1 MYKIL
6 FIEKNTYWKNFE
18 ELEKENLFID
28 TVFYENI
35 SSPIKGYHL
44 CIVEIDI
51 NDKEYLKNIK
61 ELISK
66 NPQIIFWATNTTCS
80 KDDIVKAYEIGF
92 KNFIKLPLEKEIIIN
107 SINHSQ
113 ENNEANCIASDMN
126 FSECKNSKILI
137 LDDLEINIEL
147 LKEVLKPF
155 QIEPVCYT
163 DPSKALNILNME
175 AFDLILLDIM
185 MPNLTGFEFAE
196 KIKESECNQ
205 TTPIIFISALEG
217 QENKLKSYNLGS
229 YAYIEK
235 PIDIKTTRA
244 QIYNVLK
251 IKQLQDSLFNEKEKL
266 DNIFKFSNSEILLTD
281 SKFNVLSHNNRYT
294 ISPQENPFNFIELV
308 NKSNEEKLVQHII
321 DFGTIPQ
328 QNISLRLK
336 YKNDITGENIPVN
349 ACISKRFTEQNTLD
363 GYLILVND
371 ISQEIKSQAEK
382 ETFIATLTHDLK
394 TPIRAQVRALELILD
409 SKFGDVNDNIKGIL
423 SEVLNSCKFMQYMT
437 DNLLTKYKSE
447 SGQLNI
453 VKEKKSI
460 YEIIKNNSE
469 NLRYLLAQKNQ
480 KINILYNT
488 DIQELEFD
496 PYEIERVLNN
506 LIINASEYT
515 PDSGEITI
523 KIEEVDN
530 YLKIS
535 VIDNGWGIPKDDV
548 DKIFDEFMSSSK
560 KFRKVGYGLGLYIC
574 KKIIESHDG
583 KIYVKSEEGKGSEFV
598 FTLPIDKKIANS
610 KN

>member
-1 MYKIL
+1 MSLGFMYKIL
-6 FIEKNTYWKNFE
+6 FIEKTKYWKSFE
-18 ELEKENLFID
+18 ELEKDNLFID
-28 TVFYENI
+28 KIHYEDINK
-35 SSPIKGYHL
+35 PIENYHL

-51 NDKEYLKNIK
+51 NDKEYLKKIK
-61 ELISK
+61 DLIAI
-66 NPQIIFWATNTTCS
+66 NPKIMFWATNTDCS
-80 KDDIVKAYEIGF
+80 KNDIVKAYEIGF
-92 KNFIKLPLEKEIIIN
+92 KNFIKLPLEKEILIN
-107 SINHSQ
+107 NINPSQ
-113 ENNEANCIASDMN
+113 QDQSEGYSLEENDFSDFKDSN
-126 FSECKNSKILI
+126 VLI
-137 LDDLEINIEL
+137 VDDLEINIEL
-147 LKEVLKPF
+147 LREVLKPF
-155 QIEPVCYT
+155 KINPICYT
-163 DPSKALNILNME
+163 DPSAALNETNSQ

-185 MPNLTGFEFAE
+185 MPNMTGFEFAE
-196 KIKESECNQ
+196 KVKVSENNQ

-217 QENKLKSYNLGS
+217 QENKLKGYNLGS

-244 QIYNVLK
+244 QIYNILK
-251 IKQLQDSLFNEKEKL
+251 IKKLQDSLFNEKEKL

-281 SKFNVLSHNNRYT
+281 TKFNIVSHNNRYT
-294 ISPQENPFNFIELV
+294 VASMDNSFNFIDLI
-308 NKSNEEKLVQHII
+308 KDINETKLVQYIL
-321 DFGTIPQ
+321 DFDSMPQ
-328 QNISLRLK
+328 QNICFKLQYR
-336 YKNDITGENIPVN
+336 NEITGEKIPVN
-349 ACISKRFTEQNTLD
+349 ACFSKIFTEQNLLN
-363 GYLILVND
+363 GYLIIVND

-394 TPIRAQVRALELILD
+394 TPIRAQIRALDLILGG
-409 SKFGDVNDNIKGIL
+409 KFGDLDESIKGIL

-453 VKEKKSI
+453 IKEKKSI
-460 YEIIKNNSE
+460 YEIVKNNSE
-469 NLRYLLAQKNQ
+469 KLKYLLAQKNQ
-480 KINILYNT
+480 KIN
-488 DIQELEFD
+488 IQELEFD

-515 PDSGEITI
+515 PDYGEITI
-523 KIEEVDN
+523 KIEEVDD

-598 FTLPIDKKIANS
+598 FTLPIQRKTANS
-610 KN
+610 K